1 METAFVGGKDLTGKG
16 TFWDNAKVLDLDL
29 GVGHT
34 GVYVCNYYVRFTV
47 LFISIEKTHT
57 YLFLQLHAMGCQW
70 ILPALPLDWNEKVQI
85 DAEKAK
91 GFHETSLVPKLQ
103 KRQDLPPYSHPD
115 LLWILKMQKIKA
127 MFCGFKRNRVKTVTK

>member
-1 METAFVGGKDLTGKG
+1 MSCKDVLHTPLPTRFEALKVTDHVFHLPLSTGQVRGSKVFVDMLKIKIPHFGAVKEGRMETAFVGGKDLTGKG

-70 ILPALPLDWNEKVQI
+70 ILPALPLD
-85 DAEKAK
+85 
-91 GFHETSLVPKLQ
+91 
-103 KRQDLPPYSHPD
+103 
-115 LLWILKMQKIKA
+115 
-127 MFCGFKRNRVKTVTK
+127 